1 MPSRLQ
7 LQRLPR
13 SRARLNI
20 TLIQPPILQT
30 ISHERGSQG
39 AIVQTTGVDR
49 STLSDVVRRL
59 EQNGLLTRERDEE
72 DARRI
77 ICCITGKGHEVAK
90 EAGVASSPRCR

>member
-1 MPSRLQ
+1 MLLTLLHNAEQ
-7 LQRLPR
+7 AATAAFAQVKGE
-13 SRARLNI
+13 LNI
-20 TLIQPPILQT
+20 TLIQALILQT

-77 ICCITGKGHEVAK
+77 ICCITGER
-90 EAGVASSPRCR
+90 S